1 MISTERNH
9 GGALIVRAFVRDGA
23 QVWMLARTFY
33 GYSKRDALRIY
44 RAEVRA
50 SGWVLA

>member
-1 MISTERNH
+1 MIYTERNH
-9 GGALIVRAFVRDGA
+9 NGALILRAFVRDGV

-33 GYSKRDALRIY
+33 GYNKRDALRMY
-44 RAEVRA
+44 REEVRA